1 MTIDFVQFVDDEEE
15 IVAEVIEEA
24 CTIEDDSFA
33 EEPSS
38 AEAELYSD
46 EPIASMP
53 EEQIQVSA
61 IDAEAVQAQAIR
73 TALDQPVIAG
83 WQQDLDMGPK
93 IAVLGVGGAGC
104 NALGSLVRSG
114 FDAAKMVGLNTDI
127 QDLQLCPVSARII
140 LGAELCRGRGAGGKP
155 EVGALAAQESRS
167 DIEIHL
173 QDVDLAFVVFGAGG
187 GTGSGAG
194 PEICHMAR
202 ELGCLTV
209 AVVTKPFAEEG
220 KRRRRNASECFEAL
234 KRAADSTVVVAN
246 DHIDKLCNENDSVA
260 AGFETAD
267 GVLRDAVLGMVR
279 LAQAPATGR
288 GKLNVDFQDVRTVME
303 DRQNALIGIGVASGG
318 GRANEALDAAV
329 SSPLLEDATL
339 EGATGVLCH
348 IRYGSEALTMRENRQ
363 INALLSDTIDEDA
376 EFITGFCHDPSLG
389 DEIAVLVVATGFD
402 MNPRRKDGETGHE
415 ETPVVGAVRPAK
427 VKARAEVSGDWR
439 LGTAAERH
447 QQRVDALAKRR
458 EESRYQAPPS
468 RVASTHIEDHNIRRT
483 GHQSELGLEQAAEN
497 VPVATQ
503 ATFNAPKV
511 TAEQPAEVAG
521 FSVPALQRDMSVSQ
535 SVPQGEMAIGQTTA
549 ESAASRRANEGRPA
563 TAPSVQ
569 FAPPEIDPG
578 DERLFGFAGTDDGEP
593 SGQYIENLTS
603 LMPQPAAVEA
613 PEPAP
618 QFVPATTAEHKPF
631 AMTQAQ
637 GREAPVGIGKQMIQ
651 ADPVQLERTGQQNL
665 LGIDDDVDVPPFL
678 RR

>member
-15 IVAEVIEEA
+15 IVAEVIDET
-24 CTIEDDSFA
+24 CSIEVDSVDD
-33 EEPSS
+33 EPSS

-46 EPIASMP
+46 EPIEAMP
-53 EEQIQVSA
+53 EEQIQVA
-61 IDAEAVQAQAIR
+61 AVDAETVQAQTIR

-114 FDAAKMVGLNTDI
+114 FDAAKMVALNTDV
-127 QDLQLCPVSARII
+127 QDLHLCPVSARVV

-167 DIEIHL
+167 DIDVHL

-220 KRRRRNASECFEAL
+220 KRRRRNAGECFEAL

-246 DHIDKLCNENDSVA
+246 DHIEKLSNENDSVA

-267 GVLRDAVLGMVR
+267 GVLRDAFLGMVR

-348 IRYGSEALTMRENRQ
+348 IRYGSEALTMRESRQ
-363 INALLSDTIDEDA
+363 INALLSDAIDEDA

-402 MNPRRKDGETGHE
+402 MNPRRQDSESGQE
-415 ETPVVGAVRPAK
+415 EAPVIGAVRPAK
-427 VKARAEVSGDWR
+427 VKARAEVSADWR
-439 LGTAAERH
+439 LGSAAERH
-447 QQRVDALAKRR
+447 QQRIEALAKRR

-468 RVASTHIEDHNIRRT
+468 RVAATHIEDHNIRPT
-483 GHQSELGLEQAAEN
+483 VQQSELGLEPAPEKL
-497 VPVATQ
+497 PVATQ
-503 ATFNAPKV
+503 ATFNTPKV
-511 TAEQPAEVAG
+511 TAQAPAEVAG
-521 FSVPALQRDMSVSQ
+521 FSVPAPEDNRMISN
-535 SVPQGEMAIGQTTA
+535 PAA
-549 ESAASRRANEGRPA
+549 ETAASRRASEGRPA
-563 TAPSVQ
+563 TPPAVQ

-578 DERLFGFAGTDDGEP
+578 DDRLFGFAGTDDGEP

-618 QFVPATTAEHKPF
+618 QFVPATTTEQKPF
-631 AMTQAQ
+631 AMNQAQ
-637 GREAPVGIGKQMIQ
+637 GAAPQAGISKQMIQ